1 MNRSSLFLALTFGVA
16 VAAAAATANRA
27 GEQEPRDTPMND
39 TAPSSASIYNL
50 NSKWTTQDGASVG
63 LASFAGKPLVA
74 AMGYTTCRD
83 ICPAVVADMMWI
95 EKRLPLDAAD
105 RMRFAFF
112 SFDWEVDTPERLR
125 LYAEGHGLDLTHW
138 TLLRADD
145 DATRELAAALAVG
158 YRPNGQG
165 GFDHA
170 AVISLLDEKGE
181 VVFQQRGTQA
191 SSDELLM
198 ALNTLLEKRN

>member
-1 MNRSSLFLALTFGVA
+1 MNRSSLLVALTLGVA

-27 GEQEPRDTPMND
+27 GEQEPRDTSMND
-39 TAPSSASIYNL
+39 TAPSSASIYHL
-50 NSKWTTQDGASVG
+50 NSKWTTQNGASVG

-105 RMRFAFF
+105 RVRFAFF
-112 SFDWEVDTPERLR
+112 SLDSEADTPERLR

-138 TLLRADD
+138 TLLQADD
-145 DATRELAAALAVG
+145 DATRELAAALGVG

-181 VVFQQRGTQA
+181 VVFQQPGTQA